1 MKKLLLLALL
11 FAANGYA
18 QQITWQR
25 YYAISNT
32 INICNDIIQL
42 SDSGFMVNARVVI
55 QGDVKNV
62 VFRTN
67 KYGDTL
73 WCKSQEVIGNLVMT
87 FDSSYVIG
95 GGYVMVIGG
104 SPQSIGK
111 LVKMDSNGDS
121 VWTQYYPQ
129 FISISVTASND
140 SGFILNASSS
150 IIKTHSLGAVQW
162 TGYFSGTISK
172 IIPCA
177 NGDILVVGMYAGY
190 NDTYK
195 AKLFSATGQVLWERK
210 HGMIPDD
217 WGNILE
223 FGMKD
228 AVELPDGNF
237 LVAAGGYHPHIND
250 SSGWDMIKLDRL
262 TGDTLQ
268 TYVYDSISSSVQYLV
283 QMTYTT
289 DSNIVVQMDGALF
302 KIKQDGSLIWFK
314 YAPMAVWDLISCNDN
329 GIAIAGYYA
338 TGPSLSYSAYAKL
351 DSLGNIYNFQSVPEL
366 AINELRVFPNPASH
380 QLTINH
386 LQLTIGKPV
395 TVTVY
400 DVMGKIHLQQT
411 QTAVS
416 NLKLDLHTLPSG
428 MYVLQVQQADRL
440 FTGRFVKE

>member
-1 MKKLLLLALL
+1 MKKLLIMALL
-11 FAANGYA
+11 FAIQTNA
-18 QQITWQR
+18 QQITWQK
-25 YYAISNT
+25 YFHASSVFNIIS
-32 INICNDIIQL
+32 CIIQFE
-42 SDSGFMVNARVVI
+42 DSGFLAGTYINNPNPGCRVI
-55 QGDVKNV
+55 RLDKN
-62 VFRTN
+62 
-67 KYGDTL
+67 GDTL
-73 WCKSQEVIGNLVMT
+73 WVRKENWGAHFTKSKHYGYLASVSGFPGKFIRLSEN
-87 FDSSYVIG
+87 FDSLFTINL
-95 GGYVMVIGG
+95 
-104 SPQSIGK
+104 Q
-111 LVKMDSNGDS
+111 
-121 VWTQYYPQ
+121 QYSAYFP
-129 FISISVTASND
+129 TAAND
-140 SGFILNASSS
+140 SGFILNSSNS
-150 IIKTHSLGAVQW
+150 IIKTDSLGAVQW
-162 TGYFSGTISK
+162 TGYFSGTIRR

-329 GIAIAGYYA
+329 GIALAGAYYI
-338 TGPSLSYSAYAKL
+338 SLNPIFSKSAYAKL

-411 QTAVS
+411 QTAQGDVKVEL
-416 NLKLDLHTLPSG
+416 NTLPSG
-428 MYVLQVQQADRL
+428 LYLLQVQQADRL